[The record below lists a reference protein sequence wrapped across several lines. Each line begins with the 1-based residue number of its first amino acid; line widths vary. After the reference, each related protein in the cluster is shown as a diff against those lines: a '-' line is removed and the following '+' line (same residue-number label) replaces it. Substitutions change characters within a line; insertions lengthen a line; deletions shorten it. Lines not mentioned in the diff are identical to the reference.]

1 MVRYWPGCGM
11 FGGASSGVTNDTPA
25 RALIREAGD
34 INLTCEAAYVAVD
47 LAFSDGTLTLK
58 VDDKEKEFKI
68 PSDLKI
74 KRKGKDGTE
83 TEISAS
89 DALSKAKEGREI
101 TLTVDDGKVTN
112 VKMARKGK

>member
-1 MVRYWPGCGM
+1 MVRKFAAALVAIVIATGSLFAEEVKGM
-11 FGGASSGVTNDTPA
+11 FVK
-25 RALIREAGD
+25 
-34 INLTCEAAYVAVD
+34 
-47 LAFSDGTLTLK
+47 FSDGTLTLK

-101 TLTVDDGKVTN
+101 TLTVDGSKVTN
-112 VKMARKGK
+112 VKMARGKKN